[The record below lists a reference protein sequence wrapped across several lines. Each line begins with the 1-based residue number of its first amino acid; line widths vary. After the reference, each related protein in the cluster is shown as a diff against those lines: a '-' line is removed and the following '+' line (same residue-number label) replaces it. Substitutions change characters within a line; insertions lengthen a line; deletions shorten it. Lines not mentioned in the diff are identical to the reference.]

1 MNIKEVSKAVQA
13 IRLAGNEDGIIS
25 IRGNEVHLNNETFES
40 ALAEYRMK
48 PIIANRDSEDLPH
61 EVAFIHDNIVY
72 YSLYTLER
80 MEEKIGGIPNS
91 RKLNGS
97 WESSGF
103 NFK

>member
-13 IRLAGNEDGIIS
+13 IREGRNEDGIIS
-25 IRGNEVHLNNETFES
+25 IRGNEVHLSNEAFES
-40 ALAEYRMK
+40 VLIENGFK
-48 PIIANRDSEDLPH
+48 PIIAPRESEERPF
-61 EVAFIHDNIVY
+61 EVAFISDNVVY

-97 WESSGF
+97 RESSGF
-103 NFK
+103 NCK

>member
-25 IRGNEVHLNNETFES
+25 IRGKEVHLSNELFES
-40 ALAEYRMK
+40 VLSENRFR
-48 PIIANRDSEDLPH
+48 PIIAKRESEELPY
-61 EVAFIHDNIVY
+61 EVAFISENVVY
-72 YSLYTLER
+72 YSIYTSER

-97 WESSGF
+97 RESSGF
-103 NFK
+103 SFK

>member
-13 IRLAGNEDGIIS
+13 IRLADNEDDIIS

-61 EVAFIHDNIVY
+61 EVGFIHDNIVY

-80 MEEKIGGIPNS
+80 IEEKIGGIPNS

-97 WESSGF
+97 RESSGF
-103 NFK
+103 SFK

>member
-40 ALAEYRMK
+40 VIAEYRMK
-48 PIIANRDSEDLPH
+48 PIIANRDSEDHPY
-61 EVAFIHDNIVY
+61 EVSFISENAIY
-72 YSLYTLER
+72 YSIYTSER

-97 WESSGF
+97 R
-103 NFK
+103 

>member
-25 IRGNEVHLNNETFES
+25 IRGKEVHLSNETFES
-40 ALAEYRMK
+40 ILAEYRIK
-48 PIIANRDSEDLPH
+48 PIIAKRESEELPY
-61 EVAFIHDNIVY
+61 EVAFISENVVY
-72 YSLYTLER
+72 YSIYTSER

-97 WESSGF
+97 RESSGF
-103 NFK
+103 SCK